1 MTTLL
6 TRTPSADVPQ
16 QVAPTA
22 AAAPPAPPPA
32 APAPAAPVRARTA
45 APAPPTVRR
54 LVLTGTLS
62 KADTAE
68 LGTTLEELV
77 ATGARTVEVDLS
89 QVDAIDAA
97 VARLLLR
104 TSWHLGDPSR
114 SLVLLHPQRQV
125 RRVLRF
131 YGAGGLVVR

>member
-6 TRTPSADVPQ
+6 SPPADQLTEVPQ
-16 QVAPTA
+16 VPTQAVAPVGPRPS
-22 AAAPPAPPPA
+22 PPARRRP
-32 APAPAAPVRARTA
+32 RASIA
-45 APAPPTVRR
+45 
-54 LVLTGTLS
+54 LTGTVSASDVHWL
-62 KADTAE
+62 E
-68 LGTTLEELV
+68 PTLEELV
-77 ATGARTVEVDLS
+77 ASGASTVEVDLS
-89 QVDAIDAA
+89 GVEAVHAS

-114 SLVLLHPQRQV
+114 ALLLLHPQRQV

>member
-1 MTTLL
+1 VTTLL
-6 TRTPSADVPQ
+6 SPPADQLTELPRQ
-16 QVAPTA
+16 
-22 AAAPPAPPPA
+22 APPQALAEVVTRPA
-32 APAPAAPVRARTA
+32 APATRTRPSA
-45 APAPPTVRR
+45 LA
-54 LVLTGTLS
+54 LTGTLS
-62 KADTAE
+62 ASDVHWLEPK
-68 LGTTLEELV
+68 LEELV

-89 QVDAIDAA
+89 GVQAMHAS

-114 SLVLLHPQRQV
+114 ALLLLHPQRQV